1 MGGVGVGGERM
12 VWAQTV
18 KRLPTMWKTQVRSL
32 GGEDPLEKEM
42 ATHSS
47 THAWK
52 IPWMKERGRLQSM
65 GCKGSDMTEQ
75 LHFLSHF
82 KSITFILNFILLFYL
97 ISSSLD
103 PGGWRWLL

>member
-1 MGGVGVGGERM
+1 
-12 VWAQTV
+12 
-18 KRLPTMWKTQVRSL
+18 
-32 GGEDPLEKEM
+32 M

-75 LHFLSHF
+75 LHFLSPF
-82 KSITFILNFILLFYL
+82 KSITFILNFISIIILPR
-97 ISSSLD
+97 IIIIRS
-103 PGGWRWLL
+103 WRLEMAALNSCSFPLCPTASTRL